1 MKSQRFEEYHKHGC
15 HFFGNLAVVNYTEDM
30 KQDPAW
36 GTFNANLTYDYLGKA
51 RTLIKECYG
60 TVEELLS
67 IPELVV
73 RIL

>member
-51 RTLIKECYG
+51 RDQRTLWHSG
-60 TVEELLS
+60 RAAVNS
-67 IPELVV
+67 
-73 RIL
+73 